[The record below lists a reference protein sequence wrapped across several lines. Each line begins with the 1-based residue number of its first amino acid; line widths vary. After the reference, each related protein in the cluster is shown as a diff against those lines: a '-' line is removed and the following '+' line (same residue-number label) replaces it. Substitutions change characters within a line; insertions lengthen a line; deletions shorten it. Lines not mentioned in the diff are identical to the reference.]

1 MVWPKLVPPALCTT
15 AAKVSI
21 DTGGTDEDGAPIPAK
36 RVDALCNY
44 QSSAKVVLTA
54 DKREVQLSGVCL
66 FDGDIAPELPELT
79 SGTVDVAGGTYKLL
93 RGSKARNPDGTVNYT
108 RLELV

>member
-1 MVWPKLVPPALCTT
+1 MHWPKLVPPVLCTVPV
-15 AAKVSI
+15 KVI
-21 DTGGTDEDGAPIPAK
+21 VETGGTDEDGAPIIALEAEAK
-36 RVDALCNY
+36 CNY

-66 FDGDIAPELPELT
+66 FDGDLAPELPELVG
-79 SGTVDVAGGTYKLL
+79 GTVEVAGGTHKLF

-108 RLELV
+108 RLELE